1 MPLRP
6 KRHPFQQNEAALL
19 IGPVFTREATTA
31 PRKLRFY
38 IFRTVFVA
46 VLFGLMLTSWQIL
59 VGSQQVTS
67 PGDLARFGA
76 AVFQILAPLQVAV
89 ALPFSALL
97 TAAAVAQEKDR
108 RTLVLLLMTNL
119 SNTEIVLGKL
129 LASMLTVF
137 VVLAAAF
144 PLFVISA
151 ALGGVSYLQI
161 GQVFAVT
168 VVSALV
174 AGSLGSTIALWRE
187 KTFQSLA
194 LTTLAIVLWLVG
206 WEIVAVVANSP
217 AVSPTLADTCGR
229 WAVVMNPWQAVQ
241 AAAQPSLEMTSAE
254 GILSSAPIG
263 FFIAA
268 ICGTILLN
276 LLAIAMIRRWNP
288 SRQVGFQTAGQREAT
303 SIFSPE
309 LPHSAGKQLDQ
320 DRELSTG
327 SAPPANGGSRP
338 DKRMRIDVHS
348 AGGRVRTVWDNPILW
363 REVRTWAY
371 GKKILVVHLTYWI
384 IFAVCAAVLVSM
396 TGNAETATGRA
407 VIPPPA
413 MPLIPLLVVSFILLN
428 ALAVTSL
435 TNERDGQ
442 ALDLL
447 LVTDLSAREIIFGK
461 LGGAFYNAKEMVLLP
476 LCLCGYLWF
485 VGNISTENFIFL
497 ILGLVTMY
505 AFVATLGLHAGMTY
519 ANSRTSIATSIGTLL
534 FLFLG
539 VATCMRI
546 MLAFSAS
553 FENQLG
559 PFLGVVCG
567 GGVAL
572 YAALGLR
579 NPSRAMGWA
588 FIPAPFLTFFAMT
601 SFLMRDY
608 GTVFLVTTATYGF
621 ATAAMLVP
629 AVSEFDVATGRTV
642 SREE

>member
-1 MPLRP
+1 MSFCP
-6 KRHPFQQNEAALL
+6 KRHPFQQNEAVLL
-19 IGPVFTREATTA
+19 IGPVFTREAITA

-46 VLFGLMLTSWQIL
+46 ALFGLMLTSWQIL

-161 GQVFAVT
+161 VQVFAVT

-194 LTTLAIVLWLVG
+194 LTALAIVLWLVG
-206 WEIVAVVANSP
+206 WEIVAVVAKSP
-217 AVSPTLADTCGR
+217 GVSPTLANACGY
-229 WAVVMNPWQAVQ
+229 WAMVMNPWQAVQ
-241 AAAQPSLEMTSAE
+241 AAAQPALEMTSAE
-254 GILSSAPIG
+254 GIFGSATNS
-263 FFIAA
+263 FFMAA
-268 ICGTILLN
+268 VCGTILLN
-276 LLAIAMIRRWNP
+276 LLAIVMVRRWNP
-288 SRQVGFQTAGQREAT
+288 SRQVGSQSAEQREAT
-303 SIFSPE
+303 SIFLPE
-309 LPHSAGKQLDQ
+309 LPDSTEKQPGQDGKI
-320 DRELSTG
+320 SG
-327 SAPPANGGSRP
+327 ASVPPANSGSQR
-338 DKRMRIDVHS
+338 DKRVPIDVHS

-384 IFAVCAAVLVSM
+384 IFAVCAATVVNM
-396 TGNAETATGRA
+396 TSQSEAAAERS
-407 VIPPPA
+407 VIPPA
-413 MPLIPLLVVSFILLN
+413 AVPLIPLLVVSFILLN

-435 TNERDGQ
+435 TNERDGR

-447 LVTDLSAREIIFGK
+447 LVTDLSAQEIIFGK
-461 LGGAFYNAKEMVLLP
+461 IGGVFYNAKEMVLLP
-476 LCLCGYLWF
+476 LCLCDYLWF
-485 VGNISTENFIFL
+485 VGSISTENVIFL
-497 ILGLVTMY
+497 VLGLAAMY
-505 AFVATLGLHAGMTY
+505 AFVATLGLHAGMSY
-519 ANSRTSIATSIGTLL
+519 ANSRTAIATSIGTLL

-601 SFLMRDY
+601 SFLMQDY
-608 GTVFLVTTATYGF
+608 GTVFLVTTVTYGF

-629 AVSEFDVATGRTV
+629 AVSEFDIATGRTV

>member
-1 MPLRP
+1 MLV
-6 KRHPFQQNEAALL
+6 
-19 IGPVFTREATTA
+19 GPVFSRELATS
-31 PRKLRFY
+31 PRRPRL
-38 IFRTVFVA
+38 FVYRSVYAA
-46 VLFGLMLTSWQIL
+46 VLFGVMCTAWLILTGTQVITSVADMATFGGIL
-59 VGSQQVTS
+59 
-67 PGDLARFGA
+67 
-76 AVFQILAPLQVAV
+76 FQLLAPLQLSMMIFFAALSTASAV
-89 ALPFSALL
+89 S
-97 TAAAVAQEKDR
+97 QEKDR
-108 RTLVLLLMTNL
+108 ETLVLLLLTQLNNSEL
-119 SNTEIVLGKL
+119 VLGKL
-129 LASMLTVF
+129 FASLLYVLTMVLAGLPVFGF
-137 VVLAAAF
+137 VVLF
-144 PLFVISA
+144 
-151 ALGGVSYLQI
+151 GGVSFPQV
-161 GQVFAVT
+161 GRVFAVT
-168 VVSALV
+168 VATTLA
-174 AGSLGSTIALWRE
+174 AGSLGSTLALWRE

-194 LTTLAIVLWLVG
+194 LTALAIVLWLVG
-206 WEIVAVVANSP
+206 WEIVAVMANSP

-288 SRQVGFQTAGQREAT
+288 SRQAGSQTAGQREAA

-320 DRELSTG
+320 DRELPAG

-338 DKRMRIDVHS
+338 EKRRRIDVHS
-348 AGGRVRTVWDNPILW
+348 AGGRVRRVWDNPILW

-413 MPLIPLLVVSFILLN
+413 MPLIPLLVISFILLN

-447 LVTDLSAREIIFGK
+447 LVTDLSAQEIIFGK

-497 ILGLVTMY
+497 VVGLATMY

-608 GTVFLVTTATYGF
+608 GTVFLVTAATYGF